1 MKNRFTS
8 AIAIAGLVLTLMT
21 GGIAHAQGVL
31 RIAMTASDVPLP
43 NGQTDQGAEGMR
55 FIGYTLF
62 DSLVLWDLTSADKPA
77 SLTPGLASE
86 WSVDARDKTHWTFK
100 IRKGVRFHDGSAFTA
115 QAAVWNFDKILSNNA
130 PQFDTKQAAQGRTR
144 IPTVKSYRALDD
156 HCRAGRLV
164 ALCRGMDRDVEPCC
178 MGKSRT

>member
-1 MKNRFTS
+1 
-8 AIAIAGLVLTLMT
+8 MT

-77 SLTPGLASE
+77 SLTPCLASE
-86 WSVDARDKTHWTFK
+86 WSVDA
-100 IRKGVRFHDGSAFTA
+100 VRPSRRPSPWPRATWC
-115 QAAVWNFDKILSNNA
+115 AVHA
-130 PQFDTKQAAQGRTR
+130 P
-144 IPTVKSYRALDD
+144 
-156 HCRAGRLV
+156 
-164 ALCRGMDRDVEPCC
+164 M
-178 MGKSRT
+178 